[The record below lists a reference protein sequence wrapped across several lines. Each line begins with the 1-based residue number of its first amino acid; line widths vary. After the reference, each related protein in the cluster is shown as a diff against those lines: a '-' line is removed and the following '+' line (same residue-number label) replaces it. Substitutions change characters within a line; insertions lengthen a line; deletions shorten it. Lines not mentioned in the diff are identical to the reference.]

1 MTVRLVYVVGALV
14 YGVSAIQLKLAT
26 CCEAQASGRR
36 AIRSRV
42 GESGELLH
50 HFEEEPTSKTSK
62 SLEDTIL

>member
-1 MTVRLVYVVGALV
+1 M
-14 YGVSAIQLKLAT
+14 GVSAIQLKLAT